1 MIPTMRVSTTICAL
15 AALAAGARAQD
26 SVSLLNGLP
35 GDAIDPR
42 AAPEQINDYVVDLAA
57 FRSSWGRTF
66 AVGPIA
72 KSSHQ
77 RNVAPQFFTG
87 LINAQALSR
96 RVASSTPFLR
106 NQYALWNGPG
116 FGINDNPARS
126 TAPGT
131 LATAGFSGFQLGFA
145 FGEFADGDPAGTP
158 LATVTSG
165 IANFT
170 AARPSRLCV
179 SRITA
184 ATNGTTDACSSGA
197 FGMGVVDEAGNVHF
211 RADNFGG
218 IDPCA
223 GLSALVGNN
232 LFRVKAA
239 VRTATVNALS
249 GSFPI
254 GAELAATDHLLVG
267 SSTTHNVP
275 NAIPSSVAG
284 RPLLIGSNFARQFV
298 FETAAGSVVA
308 AAANAHL
315 PGFADHRGAVGY
327 STRSY
332 PTLFPGASYGTAG
345 IVAGA
350 IGTGGIRDGLAL
362 WGLSA
367 PTGNLVAPIA
377 RSLPAAAPGLDPDQ
391 PNWAPTAP
399 QEFDH
404 YHSQTAF
411 QGGSAQV
418 ALGQDQ
424 AGNLLAA
431 ATVYYG
437 FVPPAQTI
445 APFNNP
451 RNYIAVTRIDP
462 LTGSTTW
469 RAAAWTDGATG
480 KNILQNG
487 TTVIGNLRP
496 FASGS
501 GPCMSAP
508 MIDSVGNVWFLGSFE
523 RTANPGAVSV
533 GLFRAVW
540 QPAAT
545 SYRLELVLAQG
556 DVHRGQN
563 SGRNYVIG
571 FLTLNDADSISTGT
585 AWSSNIAE
593 VADRGMSTVGL
604 ATDDART
611 LGGIVI
617 SASITYDNNND
628 GQFVRSTGTGGTPG
642 SPDEDYN
649 VLLYVAASADCDA
662 DGIPDDRE
670 IAEGTAVDANGN
682 GIPDACEGFA
692 GTLFCFGDGS
702 GTACPCGN
710 NALPADQ
717 VGCLSSLGFGGKLR
731 ASGNSSISADTIVL
745 SGSQM
750 PNSSALYFQGTTQ
763 QSGGLGS
770 AFGDGLRCA
779 GGAIIRLGTKANSA
793 GASQYPVGA
802 DLAVSTKGLVTLP
815 GSRTYQVWYR
825 NAAAFCTTSTFNLS
839 NGVQLTWT
847 P

>member
-1 MIPTMRVSTTICAL
+1 MRVPTTLCAL
-15 AALAAGARAQD
+15 AALAASARTQD

-35 GDAIDPR
+35 GDAVDAR
-42 AAPEQINDYVVDLAA
+42 SASEQIHDYVLDLAA
-57 FRSSWGRTF
+57 FRSSWGKTF

-72 KSSHQ
+72 KSSQQ
-77 RNVAPQFFTG
+77 RNNAPQFFTG

-96 RVASSTPFLR
+96 RLASSTPFLR
-106 NQYALWNGPG
+106 SQYALWNGPG
-116 FGINDNPARS
+116 FGVNGDPARNLP
-126 TAPGT
+126 PGS
-131 LATAGFSGFQLGFA
+131 LPTAGFSGFQLGFA
-145 FGEFADGDPAGTP
+145 FAEFADGDPAGTP
-158 LATVTSG
+158 LAVVTSG

-184 ATNGTTDACSSGA
+184 ATNGLSDSCSSGA
-197 FGMGVVDEAGNVHF
+197 FGMGAVDEAGNVHF

-218 IDPCA
+218 IDPCG

-232 LFRVKAA
+232 LFRVKSAT
-239 VRTATVNALS
+239 RTAALNALS

-254 GAELAATDHLLVG
+254 GADAAATDHLLVA

-275 NAIPSSVAG
+275 NAVPSSVAG

-298 FETAAGSVVA
+298 FETSAGAVVA
-308 AAANAHL
+308 APANAHL
-315 PGFADHRGAVGY
+315 AGLADHRGAVGY
-327 STRSY
+327 STRTY
-332 PTLFPGASYGTAG
+332 PTLFPGAVYGTAA

-350 IGTGGIRDGLAL
+350 TGTGGIRDGLAI
-362 WGLSA
+362 WGLAS
-367 PTGNLVAPIA
+367 PMGSLVSPIA
-377 RSLPAAAPGLDPDQ
+377 RTLPAPAAGLDPDQ
-391 PNWAPTAP
+391 PTWAPTGP

-445 APFNNP
+445 APFDNP
-451 RNYIAVTRIDP
+451 RNYIAVARIDP

-496 FASGS
+496 FASGR
-501 GPCMSAP
+501 GPCLSAP
-508 MIDSVGNVWFLGSFE
+508 MLDSVGNVWFLGSFE
-523 RTANPGAVSV
+523 RAANPGVVSV

-540 QPAAT
+540 QAASS

-563 SGRNYVIG
+563 SGVDYVIG

-585 AWSSNIAE
+585 AWSGNIAE
-593 VADRGMSTVGL
+593 VADRGISTVGL

-617 SASITYDNNND
+617 SASIVYDNDGD
-628 GQFVRSTGTGGTPG
+628 GQFVRSTGTGGTLG

-670 IAEGTAVDANGN
+670 IAEGTAADANGN

-692 GTLFCFGDGS
+692 GALFCFGDGS

-710 NALPADQ
+710 NTLPADQ
-717 VGCLSSLGFGGKLR
+717 AGCRNSLGTGGRIR
-731 ASGNSSISADTIVL
+731 ASGNASLAADTIVL
-745 SGSQM
+745 AGSQM
-750 PNSSALYFQGTTQ
+750 PNSSALYFQGTSQ
-763 QSGGLGS
+763 QGAGLGS

-802 DLAVSTKGLVTLP
+802 DLPVSIKGLVTVP